1 MSLAQELSLPT
12 TAHDNLPMCL
22 PIPPTFPPITIEE
35 PYPLPIKIQSLH
47 LFLFFISPIFS
58 RNAYYHSFYIKL
70 LFSFNF
76 LTCSDG
82 SHLQKQNKNFST
94 L

>member
-1 MSLAQELSLPT
+1 MSLVQEPSLPT

-22 PIPPTFPPITIEE
+22 PIPPTFPPITIDE
-35 PYPLPIKIQSLH
+35 PHPLPIKIQSLRP
-47 LFLFFISPIFS
+47 FLFFISPIFS
-58 RNAYYHSFYIKL
+58 RNAYYDSLYIKL
-70 LFSFNF
+70 LFALKIS
-76 LTCSDG
+76 TCSDG